1 MCSSIAGG
9 WPRLPVS
16 LLFAVSKRQ
25 STSATTTHLAFMH
38 SFMRRVCHVTI
49 ASRAWATSAWNN
61 ISACSTH
68 SSASLD
74 VFRSHLNT
82 ELQSSFHARSAF
94 GYSALYC
101 CSVTWKYHQHCTGPR
116 KVLLEL
122 IKSKCL
128 PILLHST
135 EVCPTNSADRHSL

>member
-1 MCSSIAGG
+1 MASLTGVFAA
-9 WPRLPVS
+9 RHR
-16 LLFAVSKRQ
+16 LLFAVSNRQ
-25 STSATTTHLAFMH
+25 STSATTTHLAFML
-38 SFMRRVCHVTI
+38 SFGASAMLRSQVALEPRRRGTI
-49 ASRAWATSAWNN
+49 YH
-61 ISACSTH
+61 ACSTH